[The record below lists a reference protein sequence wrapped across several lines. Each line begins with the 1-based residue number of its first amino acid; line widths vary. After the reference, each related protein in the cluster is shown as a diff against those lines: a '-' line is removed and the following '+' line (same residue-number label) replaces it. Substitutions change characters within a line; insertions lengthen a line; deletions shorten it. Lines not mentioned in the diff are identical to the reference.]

1 MLVRYPGGG
10 ASVDDKR
17 FWSMIDDAW
26 QDVEGSSAARTKL
39 AQGKLD
45 EEGAMELA
53 QQSLDGFVP
62 ALQASLEQLP
72 KDELLQFDRILERK
86 LYDIDRADIQEHTD
100 GSDDG
105 FLYARAFIVAA
116 GQPYYEA
123 VAKDPSRAMMELECE
138 DLCYLPVR
146 VYSEKFGEMPD
157 SGISRETGFNKA
169 GWSDA
174 DE

>member
-1 MLVRYPGGG
+1 
-10 ASVDDKR
+10 
-17 FWSMIDDAW
+17 MIEAAW
-26 QDVEGSSAARTKL
+26 QNVEGSAAARKQL
-39 AQGKLD
+39 AQGELD
-45 EEGAMELA
+45 EDGA
-53 QQSLDGFVP
+53 QQLAHQSWTEAVP
-62 ALQASLEQLP
+62 SLQAALEKLP

-86 LYDIDRADIQEHTD
+86 LYDIDRADIQEYTD

-116 GQPYYEA
+116 GQAYYEA
-123 VAKDPSRAMMELECE
+123 VSKDPSRAMMELECE

-169 GWSDA
+169 GWPDA

>member
-1 MLVRYPGGG
+1 M
-10 ASVDDKR
+10 DDTR
-17 FWSMIDDAW
+17 FWSMIEAAW
-26 QDVEGSSAARTKL
+26 QGVEGSAAARAQL
-39 AQGKLD
+39 AQGELD
-45 EEGAMELA
+45 EEGAQELA
-53 QQSLDGFVP
+53 HQSWTEVVP
-62 ALQASLEQLP
+62 ALQAALAQLP
-72 KDELLQFDRILERK
+72 KDELLQFDRLLERK

-157 SGISRETGFNKA
+157 SGISRETGLTKLA
-169 GWSDA
+169 GRMRTNDA
-174 DE
+174 AVRPPG

>member
-1 MLVRYPGGG
+1 M
-10 ASVDDKR
+10 DDKR
-17 FWSMIDDAW
+17 FWSMIEDAW
-26 QDVEGSSAARTKL
+26 QDAEGSAPARKKL

-53 QQSLDGFVP
+53 QQSLDAFAP
-62 ALQASLEQLP
+62 ALQTSLEQLA

-86 LYDIDRADIQEHTD
+86 LYDIDRADIQECTD

-116 GQPYYEA
+116 GQSYYEA
-123 VAKDPSRAMMELECE
+123 VSKNPSRAMMELECE

-146 VYSEKFGEMPD
+146 VYSQKFGQMPD
-157 SGISRETGFNKA
+157 SDISRETGSNKA